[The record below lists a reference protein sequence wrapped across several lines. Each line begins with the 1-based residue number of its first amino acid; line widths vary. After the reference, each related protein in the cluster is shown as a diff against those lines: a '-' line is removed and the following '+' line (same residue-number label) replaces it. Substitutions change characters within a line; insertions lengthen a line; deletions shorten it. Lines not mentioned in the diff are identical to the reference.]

1 MRLLLQPV
9 SIDNERTWMDFN
21 VHLEA
26 KQMLDTIDK
35 SRAIRRMYYI
45 GLLVVS
51 LFGFAALINA
61 IANLV
66 K

>member
-1 MRLLLQPV
+1 
-9 SIDNERTWMDFN
+9 MDFN
-21 VHLEA
+21 VNLEA